1 MVASPEYSSEY
12 IAEMIDIA
20 TGYERY
26 FSNNTEYDSDDV
38 TMTMMNEMIMAVC
51 DEIVKIVKGNP
62 DNLERIAL
70 AATQAFEEN
79 KPA

>member
-1 MVASPEYSSEY
+1 MVASPEYSSDY
-12 IAEMIDIA
+12 ITEMIDIA

-26 FSNNTEYDSDDV
+26 FSNNAEYDDDDV
-38 TMTMMNEMIMAVC
+38 TMMNEMIMAVC

>member
-1 MVASPEYSSEY
+1 MVASPEYSGEY
-12 IAEMIDIA
+12 ITEMIDIA
-20 TGYERY
+20 TGYERS
-26 FSNNTEYDSDDV
+26 FSNNVEYDDNEV
-38 TMTMMNEMIMAVC
+38 TMMNEMIMAVC

-62 DNLERIAL
+62 DNLERIVL